1 VVAVLCI
8 SIHEDSKFLFSCNRM
23 AEKKREAE
31 LAVQLMRATFA
42 RVRSDEEA
50 KKGLVIIKA
59 VYGRLVNI
67 SDVSSRG
74 SGDAGSS
81 ADPEYS
87 DEVIDVMIALQCLV
101 KDSKLVLHE
110 TSKVCT
116 NCEDSC

>member
-1 VVAVLCI
+1 MVAVQCI
-8 SIHEDSKFLFSCNRM
+8 FIHEDSKLLFSCNRM

-67 SDVSSRG
+67 SDGNSRG

-81 ADPEYS
+81 AEPEYS
-87 DEVIDVMIALQCLV
+87 DEAIDVMIALQCLV

-116 NCEDSC
+116 NSEDS

>member
-1 VVAVLCI
+1 
-8 SIHEDSKFLFSCNRM
+8 M

-67 SDVSSRG
+67 SDVNRRG

-81 ADPEYS
+81 ADLDCM
-87 DEVIDVMIALQCLV
+87 DEVIDVMISLQCLV

-116 NCEDSC
+116 NCKDSC